1 MSTVLLFGASG
12 FVGRQVRAV
21 LAPDAE
27 LCCPGRMECDLG
39 AVEPGELTR
48 LVRTVA
54 PDAVVNCTGALD
66 GTDEQLVLANT
77 LVTAKLVEAVA
88 VGAPRARLV
97 RIGSAGEYGP
107 MPVGAVVEE
116 SAAARPGSAHGVSHL
131 AGTRLVELA
140 AQAGRVDGVVLRVFN
155 AVGPGLPT
163 GNVLGRAAVLLRQA
177 LARDEDRIVLGS
189 LDAYRDFVDVRD
201 VALAVRAAV
210 RTPALPRRVFNI
222 GSGRAVPTRTAVEL
236 LARAAGFTG
245 RIVEEPGPPG
255 TSRSGGASWACA
267 DTRAAAGLLG
277 WRPGYDLPAS
287 VSALWY
293 ATAGIEL
300 PDRGMGPSV
309 TPPAQP
315 KESAGI
321 HESAL

>member
-27 LCCPGRMECDLG
+27 LRCPGRADCDLG
-39 AVEPGELTR
+39 TVELRELTR
-48 LVRTVA
+48 LVRAVA

-66 GTDEQLVLANT
+66 GTDDELVLANT

-88 VGAPRARLV
+88 AGAPGARLV

-107 MPVGAVVEE
+107 MPPGEAADE
-116 SAAARPGSAHGVSHL
+116 SATGRPTGAYGVSHL

-140 AQAGRVDGVVLRVFN
+140 CRAGRVDGVVLRVFN
-155 AVGPGLPT
+155 PVGPGLPT
-163 GNVLGRAAVLLRQA
+163 GNVLGRAALLLRQA
-177 LARDEDRIVLGS
+177 LARGEDRIVLGS
-189 LDAYRDFVDVRD
+189 LDAHRDFVDVRD

-210 RTPALPRRVFNI
+210 RIRALPERIFNI
-222 GSGRAVPTRTAVEL
+222 GSGRAVPTRTAVQL

-245 RIVEEPGPPG
+245 RIVEEAGPPG
-255 TSRSGGASWACA
+255 TSRSGGVAWACA
-267 DTRAAAGLLG
+267 DIRAAADLLG
-277 WRPGYDLPAS
+277 WRPSYDLPAS

-293 ATAGIEL
+293 ATAGIQL
-300 PDRGMGPSV
+300 PDRGVVPSV

-315 KESAGI
+315 KESACI
-321 HESAL
+321 QESAS